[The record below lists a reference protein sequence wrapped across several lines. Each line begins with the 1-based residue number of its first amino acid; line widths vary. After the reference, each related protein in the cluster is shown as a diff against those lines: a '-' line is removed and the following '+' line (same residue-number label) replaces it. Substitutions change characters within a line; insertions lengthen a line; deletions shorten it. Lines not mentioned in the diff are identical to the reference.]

1 MSSVPKDFLPFLKDL
16 KKNNNREWFHANK
29 KRYESSLKEP
39 FKELVGDVI
48 KLIQKSEP
56 DIQIEPKDGIFRINR
71 DIRFSKDKSP
81 YKTNVGAIIS
91 AKGKKQKDYPGYYLH
106 IEGGNLMI
114 GGGMYF
120 VQTPDLKKMRE
131 HIAAEMTRFNKIIK
145 AKKFTSVYGGIQG
158 EANKRI
164 PKEFQEA
171 HEKQPLIANKQF
183 YFMSEHD
190 PKKVLAKDPAK
201 FIVKT
206 MLAGKDLNQFMKEI
220 Y

>member
-1 MSSVPKDFLPFLKDL
+1 MSTIPKDFLPFLKDL
-16 KKNNNREWFHANK
+16 KKNNNKEWFHTNK
-29 KRYESSLKEP
+29 KRYEASLKEP
-39 FKELVGDVI
+39 FKALVGEVI
-48 KLIQKSEP
+48 SLLQKQEP
-56 DIQIEPKDGIFRINR
+56 AIQIEPKHAIFRINR
-71 DIRFSKDKSP
+71 DVRFSKNKSP

-91 AKGKKQKDYPGYYLH
+91 PYGKKQKDYPGYYLH

-120 VQTPDLKKMRE
+120 LQSPDLQKMRK
-131 HIAAEMTRFNKIIK
+131 HIAANMTRFNKLLK
-145 AKKFTSVYGGIQG
+145 AKKFTSTYGAIQG

-164 PKEFQEA
+164 PKEFREIA
-171 HEKQPLIANKQF
+171 EKQPLIANKQF

-206 MLAGKDLNQFMKEI
+206 MLSAKDLNLFMREI
-220 Y
+220 F

>member
-1 MSSVPKDFLPFLKDL
+1 MTSIPKDFLPFLKDL
-16 KKNNNREWFHANK
+16 KKNNNKEWFHANK
-29 KRYESSLKEP
+29 KRYEASLKEP
-39 FKELVGDVI
+39 FKELVGEVI
-48 KLIQKSEP
+48 TLLQKQEP
-56 DIQIEPKDGIFRINR
+56 SIQIEPKNAIFRINR
-71 DIRFSKDKSP
+71 DVRFSKDKSP

-91 AKGKKQKDYPGYYLH
+91 PYGKKQKDYPGYYLH

-120 VQTPDLKKMRE
+120 LQGPDLLKMRE
-131 HIAAEMTRFNKIIK
+131 HIAANLTRFNKIIK
-145 AKKFTSVYGGIQG
+145 AKKFTSTFEEIKG

-164 PKEFQEA
+164 PKEFREIA
-171 HEKQPLIANKQF
+171 EKQPLIANKQF

-201 FIVKT
+201 FVVKT
-206 MLAGKDLNQFMKEI
+206 MLAGKDLNLFMREI